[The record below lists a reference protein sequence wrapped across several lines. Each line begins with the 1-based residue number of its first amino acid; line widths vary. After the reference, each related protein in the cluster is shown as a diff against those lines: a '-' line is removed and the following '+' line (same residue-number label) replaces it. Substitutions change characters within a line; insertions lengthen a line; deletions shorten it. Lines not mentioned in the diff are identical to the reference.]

1 MAQEVPDLVA
11 PEVRLIQQWVE
22 RPGQPDSFA

>member
-11 PEVRLIQQWVE
+11 PEVRLIQQWG